1 MSINTD
7 ELYTELKNKITA
19 AKLKD
24 ISIEVIGRYKKKDHG
39 YLVHLAERIGIS
51 SADSGINRVFAQI
64 IQLYHPDRLKKIMG
78 EIESFKAADNLEELA
93 RFKSIY
99 LIDAKRVQAVRDY
112 TFAEDEKYLYEE
124 EESGY
129 DEYEDFLD
137 EEEDTSRER
146 DFEDEESDESIEDDE
161 YGFIEAVNDLYLG
174 NLEYELSLSD
184 LQNLEGELD
193 LSGFDL
199 EDLTGAE
206 YCSNITIMNL
216 SANRI
221 YRIHQLATL
230 TQLEVL
236 YLSGNRI
243 DDITFIEGLSELRE
257 LDLSF
262 NDIEDISV
270 LLELPNLQYVNLVDN
285 PVRDETIIE
294 ELQENGVI
302 VIY

>member
-7 ELYTELKNKITA
+7 ELYAELKKKITA

-24 ISIEVIGRYKKKDHG
+24 ISIEVIGRYKKKDHM

-51 SADSGINRVFAQI
+51 SADCGINRVFAQI
-64 IQLYHPDRLKKIMG
+64 IQLYHPDRLKKIMSD
-78 EIESFKAADNLEELA
+78 IESFKSADKSEELA
-93 RFKSIY
+93 RLKSIY
-99 LIDAKRVQAVRDY
+99 LIDVKRMQPVKDY
-112 TFAEDEKYLYEE
+112 TIAGDEEYIYDGDK
-124 EESGY
+124 SGY
-129 DEYEDFLD
+129 DEYADFID
-137 EEEDTSRER
+137 
-146 DFEDEESDESIEDDE
+146 EDEDVAEDAEFDDEEDDE
-161 YGFIEAVNDLYLG
+161 FQDDIDYGFIEAVNDLYLG

-206 YCSNITIMNL
+206 YCTSITSLNL

-221 YRIHQLATL
+221 YRIHQLSAL

-243 DDITFIEGLSELRE
+243 DDITFIEGLIELRE

-270 LLELPNLQYVNLVDN
+270 LLELPKLRYVNLVDN
-285 PVRDETIIE
+285 PVRDETVIE